1 MSKEVASGAIA
12 KILPTGSVAVA
23 SVMGLPLQ
31 EWTYVVAIFVGITQV
46 IHTCYCIYRKWKD
59 TPPLVPP
66 LVPPTQQSN
75 EDSV

>member
-1 MSKEVASGAIA
+1 MNREVANGVVA
-12 KILPTGSVAVA
+12 KMLPTGGVAVA

-46 IHTCYCIYRKWKD
+46 VHTCYCISIKLKD
-59 TPPLVPP
+59 KPI
-66 LVPPTQQSN
+66 QQCN

>member
-1 MSKEVASGAIA
+1 MSKEVASGVVA
-12 KILPTGSVAVA
+12 KMVPVGGIAVA

-31 EWTYVVAIFVGITQV
+31 DWTYVVAILVGITQV

-59 TPPLVPP
+59 TPKVAPA
-66 LVPPTQQSN
+66 QQSN